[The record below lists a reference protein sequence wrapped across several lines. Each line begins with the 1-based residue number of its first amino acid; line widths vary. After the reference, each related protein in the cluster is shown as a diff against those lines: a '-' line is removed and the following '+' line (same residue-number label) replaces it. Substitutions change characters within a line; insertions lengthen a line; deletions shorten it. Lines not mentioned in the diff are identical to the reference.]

1 MNPIESELHAQ
12 VTHLANL
19 ARNPGWLDYARS
31 RAKDLEQVWPGIV
44 EMVRERLKV
53 AQKE

>member
-1 MNPIESELHAQ
+1 MNPIDSELHAQ

-19 ARNPGWLDYARS
+19 ARNPGWIDYARA
-31 RAKDLEQVWPGIV
+31 RAKELEQVWPGIV
-44 EMVRERLKV
+44 QMVRDELKV